1 MLYDLAII
9 GGGINGTGV
18 ARDAAL
24 RGLRVALIEREDWGC
39 GTTGASTRMVH
50 GGVRY
55 LLYDVPTTRHSSE
68 DAARVRR
75 IAPHLTFRIP
85 FLWPLLDQG
94 RLVSEAMEA
103 FLSAYDRY
111 AKLKGG
117 LRHARLSA
125 EEARRIEPGLAPDV
139 RGALTL
145 DEWGVDVF
153 RLAALNAL
161 DARDAGADTFPHT
174 EAVDFLYDGRT
185 VRGVRVRDRLTGG
198 ERDIE
203 ARLVLNAGGPW
214 ADRIAAKAGATVRL
228 RPGKGIHVTFERRI
242 GNFGMILEGVDGR
255 TMFLVPHGAETIV
268 GTTDDDYYGDPAHVD
283 REVTNDEV
291 AYVIEA
297 AARVLPQA
305 RDWRPLRAWAGV
317 RNTIFEWGVG
327 ADALSRRHEI
337 IDHEARDGVPGLLS
351 LAGGKLASYRMFAEE
366 TTNCVLEK
374 LGRPPTPSST
384 ARRPLPG
391 AEPEPDFRA
400 LAREFPLP
408 AAALERVWRRLGSR
422 LRDAFADADA
432 DDLAPICRSEAVT
445 PAEIRYAVR
454 VERCRTLEDLRRH
467 AHLGAGT
474 CDGLDC
480 AAPAALLMGE
490 LLDWPPDRIHAELRA
505 FIERRWIGRRPVLR
519 GATLAHEEL
528 CRGVHAPS
536 AAPGAAS
543 HGSCSS
549 RPYRPPTPP

>member
-24 RGLRVALIEREDWGC
+24 RGLRVALVEREDWGC

-55 LLYDVPTTRHSSE
+55 LLYDVPTTRRSSQ

-85 FLWPLLDQG
+85 FLWPLIGQS
-94 RLVSEAMEA
+94 RLMSEALEA
-103 FLSAYDRY
+103 FLSAYDRF

-117 LRHARLSA
+117 LRHARLTA
-125 EEARRIEPGLAPDV
+125 EDARRIEPGLAPGV
-139 RGALTL
+139 QGALTL

-161 DARDAGADTFPHT
+161 DARDAGADLFPHT
-174 EAVDFLYDGRT
+174 EAIDFLYDGRT
-185 VRGVRVRDRLTGG
+185 VRGVRVRDRLTHA
-198 ERDIE
+198 EREIE

-214 ADRIAAKAGATVRL
+214 AGRIAAMAGGTVRL
-228 RPGKGIHVTFERRI
+228 RPGKGIHITFERRI
-242 GNFGMILEGVDGR
+242 GNFGLILEGVDGR
-255 TMFLVPHGAETIV
+255 TLFLVPHGAETIV
-268 GTTDDDYYGDPAHVD
+268 GTTDDDFYGDPGHVD

-297 AARVLPQA
+297 AARVIPQA

-317 RNTIFEWGVG
+317 RNTIFEWGTD

-337 IDHEARDGVPGLLS
+337 VDHEARDGVPGLFS

-366 TTNCVLEK
+366 ATDRLVERLGHA
-374 LGRPPTPSST
+374 GRPCTT
-384 ARRPLPG
+384 ASRPLPG
-391 AEPEPDFRA
+391 AEAEPDFRV
-400 LAREFPLP
+400 LAREYPLP

-422 LRDAFADADA
+422 LHDAFAGAGA
-432 DDLAPICRSEAVT
+432 DDLAPLCRSEAVT
-445 PAEIRYAVR
+445 PAEIRHAVR
-454 VERCRTLEDLRRH
+454 VEGCRTLEDLRRH
-467 AHLGAGT
+467 AHLAAGT

-490 LLDWPPDRIHAELRA
+490 LLAWPPERTDAELRA
-505 FIERRWIGRRPVLR
+505 FLERRWIGRRPVLR
-519 GATLAHEEL
+519 GATLAQEEL
-528 CRGVHAPS
+528 HRGVHP
-536 AAPGAAS
+536 PG
-543 HGSCSS
+543 G
-549 RPYRPPTPP
+549 